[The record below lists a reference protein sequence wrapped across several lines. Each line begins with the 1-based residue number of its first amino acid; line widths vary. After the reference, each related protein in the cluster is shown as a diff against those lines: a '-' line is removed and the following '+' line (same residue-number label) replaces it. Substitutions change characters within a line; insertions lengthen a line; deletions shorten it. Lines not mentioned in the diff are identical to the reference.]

1 MAHLPAAHGVLAK
14 TLYVA
19 PPPGLD
25 VAVAGLRIGARVM
38 YYGGDLVALGTAVV
52 VGVGWYAVRGR
63 GAAGRDTPPGG
74 GVRPAEHPAL
84 CTEYRVVRLWTD
96 CRGRD

>member
-14 TLYVA
+14 TLYAA

-38 YYGGDLVALGTAVV
+38 YHGGDLVALATAAV

-63 GAAGRDTPPGG
+63 ALRAAR
-74 GVRPAEHPAL
+74 R
-84 CTEYRVVRLWTD
+84 R
-96 CRGRD
+96 RGEAFDPRNIPHCAQNIG